1 MAPRAPAPPSK
12 SQCLQTQV
20 TTVRYGAVDT
30 RLLLLLAASKQ
41 KTHCRS
47 GFTSQHRSGWAHR
60 RKRPSKTGS
69 SEINNV
75 SVGAAYFLSSSQKG
89 KSKTCQARSLNAL
102 NVTLLHLHCCA
113 QAPLFCHFCQMCLI
127 KILCL
132 WRLYGLVG
140 SWWMNYLM
148 PSDFYSPFN
157 FVKCSF
163 LFI

>member
-1 MAPRAPAPPSK
+1 MASCVDYSYVCSRWQSCNPYTMAPRAPAPPSK

-30 RLLLLLAASKQ
+30 RLLLLLAVSKQ

-69 SEINNV
+69 SEINDV

-89 KSKTCQARSLNAL
+89 KKLKMSGAFIKRVECDVIAPPLLCPGTPILPFLPDVLN
-102 NVTLLHLHCCA
+102 
-113 QAPLFCHFCQMCLI
+113 
-127 KILCL
+127 
-132 WRLYGLVG
+132 
-140 SWWMNYLM
+140 
-148 PSDFYSPFN
+148 
-157 FVKCSF
+157 
-163 LFI
+163 